1 MIFPNPVSRPSL
13 LTGFGRSQRQG
24 LPSHVREAAATALA
38 TAINEARLK
47 AIAGGVRP
55 IPSLISRSLLG
66 YFPEALI
73 RRCRCAV
80 GDAAPLKLPSFR
92 VAYGSGASLALVE
105 TIIFRAERTAQSD
118 LKEWARLLTHVMQF
132 QRWGVEDF
140 ARRWIDDRAA
150 VEQEAA
156 TNAARF
162 TTWLHE
168 KESLARV

>member
-1 MIFPNPVSRPSL
+1 
-13 LTGFGRSQRQG
+13 
-24 LPSHVREAAATALA
+24 VREAAATALA

-92 VAYGSGASLALVE
+92 VSYGSGAALTLIDVVL
-105 TIIFRAERTAQSD
+105 FRSDRAAQSD
-118 LKEWARLLTHVMQF
+118 LKEWARMLTQVMQF

-140 ARRWIDDRAA
+140 ARRWINDRTG

-156 TNAARF
+156 ANAARF
-162 TTWLHE
+162 MAWSRE
-168 KESLARV
+168 KDVMSRA